1 MRHAWVQILG
11 QEPNWIEISGEVQ
24 NWDFNLPAW
33 SSAGVSGGGGLLLH
47 FSQAVIRHQRL
58 ILAQTPGHAN
68 LRPAGPLKIPVFPLL
83 WVSEQLFMLKQRI

>member
-11 QEPNWIEISGEVQ
+11 QEPSWIEIWGGSKLGFQPPSSEL
-24 NWDFNLPAW
+24 NWCERWWWVIASL
-33 SSAGVSGGGGLLLH
+33 
-47 FSQAVIRHQRL
+47 SQAVIQHQRL